1 MKSITF
7 HFTFTSFLE
16 YNGYKNYALSGL
28 LYIEGE
34 KNMNRKK
41 KEVTFYILTVI
52 SCLVAMTIV
61 VIAALLIYDKL
72 REKENQAL
80 QEDSVPAN
88 AGVEVIAYSEDEVN
102 LMIAEAISSTQSTT
116 RAQVTEEILSQLQ
129 GSLEAGTTVV
139 ESLRPLYPDDIVVV
153 SNGKFHFVPIRDDL
167 KQHNLLQENLQILEN
182 GELQYL
188 ENGEVVS
195 HKGIDVSRYQG
206 DIDWNAVAADGVEYA
221 IIRVGVR
228 GYGEEGKLVLDEK
241 FEQNV
246 QGATAAGIKVGVYFF
261 TQAITEEESIEEA
274 NLVLEAIADYNIT
287 YPIVYDVE
295 KTGAASGRMN
305 QLTVEERTH
314 MARIFIDR
322 IKDAGYTPMIYANM
336 EMWSVLIDMSQFE
349 DVEKWFAYYGTD
361 LYFPYEYAIWQYSDT
376 GRVAGIQ
383 GDVDMNISF
392 KEW

>member
-7 HFTFTSFLE
+7 HFTYTGVLG
-16 YNGYKNYALSGL
+16 YNVYKHYTEDIVRKLKG
-28 LYIEGE
+28 
-34 KNMNRKK
+34 KVKMNRKK

-72 REKENQAL
+72 REKEKQDL
-80 QEDSVPAN
+80 SDDSVAVN
-88 AGVEVIAYSEDEVN
+88 AEVEAIVYSEDEVN
-102 LMIAEAISSTQSTT
+102 LMIADAITGAQAAT
-116 RAQVTEEILSQLQ
+116 RMQVAEEILSQLQ
-129 GSLEAGTTVV
+129 GSLESGTSVV

-153 SNGKFHFVPIRDDL
+153 SNGQFHFVPIRDDL

-188 ENGEVVS
+188 ENGEVIS

-206 DIDWNAVAADGVEYA
+206 NIDWEAVAADGVEYA

-228 GYGEEGKLVLDEK
+228 GYGEEGKLVLDER

-274 NLVLEAIADYNIT
+274 NLVLEAISDYNIT

-295 KTGAASGRMN
+295 KTGSASGRMN
-305 QLTVEERTH
+305 QLTVEERTR
-314 MARIFIDR
+314 MARIFIDC
-322 IKDAGYTPMIYANM
+322 IKEAGYTPMIYANM

-349 DVEKWFAYYGTD
+349 DVEKWFAYYDTD

-376 GRVAGIQ
+376 GRVAGIE
-383 GDVDMNISF
+383 GNVDMNISF